1 MALPFRLMCIVAA
14 SLLIALD
21 RANGLQD
28 SYVKRVLGANEMCV
42 NVTRPMGGNTL
53 CPIPAFKVVKDI
65 VYAKQMD
72 AALDMISKAFPA
84 ITQECQKTITNL
96 ICAMYEATCSADEKY
111 EVRLVNYQDC
121 IDYLSCTPNKIL
133 PEGSKIGGLPRE
145 SGRNCRYRQGTRF
158 LRSKK
163 SPKQPVPPL
172 MFCSQFWTSLA
183 AFCCSSHSLEFRTD
197 EVSIGTQC
205 GLDVFILESQ
215 TTVIVYSIHRLMY

>member
-133 PEGSKIGGLPRE
+133 PEGSKIGVCRE
-145 SGRNCRYRQGTRF
+145 NPDGTAAIVKGPDF
-158 LRSKK
+158 AIEEK
-163 SPKQPVPPL
+163 PKA
-172 MFCSQFWTSLA
+172 TSASAHVLQSVLNLVGSVLLFI
-183 AFCCSSHSLEFRTD
+183 AFS
-197 EVSIGTQC
+197 
-205 GLDVFILESQ
+205 
-215 TTVIVYSIHRLMY
+215 